1 MRSNLKFIFI
11 LFFLLSFHLEA
22 STCYMSLTL
31 KNPKLAN
38 NEKLWADFEKELK
51 AGTPESVA
59 IEKVYKKHSQ
69 ENLGKQST
77 STPAKT
83 KSSLDFSISKKAQ
96 IELNK
101 LPPNLRKKTDEFI
114 ELISTKEGFN
124 ELKSNPGRWN
134 YEALNFAKDTY
145 SVRLNGGYR
154 VLFEIKNDLLTIK
167 EINKN
172 DIHKK

>member
-1 MRSNLKFIFI
+1 MRSNIKFILI
-11 LFFLLSFHLEA
+11 LFFLLAFNLQA

-31 KNPKLAN
+31 KDPKLAN

-51 AGTPESVA
+51 TGTPESVA

-69 ENLGKQST
+69 DNSGKQST
-77 STPAKT
+77 STPTKT
-83 KSSLDFSISKKAQ
+83 KSSLDYSFSKKAQ
-96 IELNK
+96 IELSK

-114 ELISTKEGFN
+114 ELISTKEGLQD
-124 ELKSNPGRWN
+124 LKSNPGRWN
-134 YEALNFAKDTY
+134 YEALNYAKDTY

-154 VLFEIKNDLLTIK
+154 ILFEIKNDLLTIK